1 MKKGNLLVLLLT
13 LVIALFSL
21 VGCTK
26 KDENTIVVGASAT
39 PHAEILERAKDLLAE
54 KGYTLEIKVFDDYVM
69 PNTALEA
76 NDLDANYFQH
86 LPYLLNFNASKGTNL
101 VSAGAI
107 HYEPFGLYGKGITSL
122 DNVASGTVVFV
133 PNDESNLTRALLL
146 LAQENLITVNPEK
159 NVSTDVALS
168 DITDTKGLDIKA
180 VDADL
185 LTAQYKN
192 NNNILAVING
202 NYALAA
208 NMKISEALAVED
220 ADGDAAQTYANIIA
234 VKSGNE
240 NSDKIKALIEVLTSA
255 EIKEYITNTYQGAV
269 LPL

>member
-13 LVIALFSL
+13 LVVALFSL
-21 VGCTK
+21 VGCSK
-26 KDENTIVVGASAT
+26 DDENKIVVGASAT
-39 PHAEILERAKDLLAE
+39 PHAEILEAAKDLLAL

-86 LPYLLNFNASKGTNL
+86 LPYLNNFNESKGTTL

-122 DNVASGTVVFV
+122 ENVANKTVVFV

-146 LAQENLITVNPEK
+146 LAQENLIELAEGK
-159 NVSTDVALS
+159 NVLTGVNTS
-168 DITDTKGLDIKA
+168 DITDAKGLDIKC

-220 ADGDAAQTYANIIA
+220 ASGDAAQTYANIIA

-240 NSDKIKALIEVLTSA
+240 NSEKIKALIEVLTSA